1 MSAGVIFQQMV
12 VIFLLILV
20 GYVLFK
26 WKILAFSC
34 SADLSA
40 LVVQL
45 CSPALII
52 VSALEGCHNLK
63 HDQVIWGFVLV
74 GGLYLLLIL
83 LGLVIPGLLRS
94 PGCQY
99 QQYNMMTVFGNTGFI
114 GIPVVMAVLG
124 ADAMVYVTIFNIYFN
139 LLIYTYGIYLVNK
152 DGGKEQQKLSPQI
165 FLNVGNVS
173 NVIAILIFL
182 LKPEVPM
189 IAQETVNY
197 VGDAT
202 VFLSM
207 VIVGGFLAK
216 APLREIFSEK
226 RIYVFVLA
234 RQIIVPILLTVALK
248 PWVTDPMMLGACML
262 MVAMPV
268 GNMPLLM
275 AEQAGVDGKILSK
288 GIIVTTL
295 GSMVTV
301 PLVALFMS

>member
-94 PGCQY
+94 PG
-99 QQYNMMTVFGNTGFI
+99 
-114 GIPVVMAVLG
+114 
-124 ADAMVYVTIFNIYFN
+124 
-139 LLIYTYGIYLVNK
+139 
-152 DGGKEQQKLSPQI
+152 
-165 FLNVGNVS
+165 
-173 NVIAILIFL
+173 
-182 LKPEVPM
+182 
-189 IAQETVNY
+189 
-197 VGDAT
+197 
-202 VFLSM
+202 
-207 VIVGGFLAK
+207 
-216 APLREIFSEK
+216 
-226 RIYVFVLA
+226 
-234 RQIIVPILLTVALK
+234 
-248 PWVTDPMMLGACML
+248 
-262 MVAMPV
+262 
-268 GNMPLLM
+268 
-275 AEQAGVDGKILSK
+275 
-288 GIIVTTL
+288 
-295 GSMVTV
+295 
-301 PLVALFMS
+301 

>member
-1 MSAGVIFQQMV
+1 MCCLNGKSS
-12 VIFLLILV
+12 
-20 GYVLFK
+20 
-26 WKILAFSC
+26 AFSC

-94 PGCQY
+94 PGCQF

-139 LLIYTYGIYLVNK
+139 LLIYTYGNLS
-152 DGGKEQQKLSPQI
+152 GKQRWRKRTAEAFSPN
-165 FLNVGNVS
+165 FLMMAGVQCDRH
-173 NVIAILIFL
+173 LIFL

-207 VIVGGFLAK
+207 VIAGPGFLAK